1 MRNTTKVTRS
11 FTFEQATKNM
21 YRFRED
27 GPNPIVGT
35 LYMNKSVFVDDKP
48 VSLTATFEW

>member
-1 MRNTTKVTRS
+1 MTKS

-27 GPNPIVGT
+27 GDNPIVGT
-35 LYMNKSVFVDDKP
+35 LYVNKRVFVDDEP
-48 VSLTATFEW
+48 GALTATFEW